1 LGPGQSDNINRMIT
15 LSMITLSGF
24 HCIII
29 LFFCSFDFQ
38 HEIVFP
44 DEDYSEEASE
54 GDVEQ
59 GESNYTFS
67 YEEDP
72 ENPVSLEEACKTT
85 GAACVDINLCSDEG

>member
-1 LGPGQSDNINRMIT
+1 MFFYSYV
-15 LSMITLSGF
+15 
-24 HCIII
+24 I
-29 LFFCSFDFQ
+29 LFYCSFVLQ
-38 HEIVFP
+38 HKIVFP

-59 GESNYTFS
+59 GESESEFS
-67 YEEDP
+67 YDEDL